1 MEANAPVH
9 GQESLAL
16 LSRTDHM
23 KRAMPRMRQNATF
36 ESRISLSGAF
46 FDPHELRTLSAACAR
61 LIPQPDR
68 EPFLGIARAID
79 YRVAAEQAGGWAGT
93 VRHVDGETFRLALRG
108 LDQLSQARL
117 RRQFADLD
125 PLRQDQILSSVRHGT
140 VAGESWR
147 GITPQ
152 RFFDELLHEVT
163 EIYHTAPV
171 TEEAV

>member
-1 MEANAPVH
+1 
-9 GQESLAL
+9 
-16 LSRTDHM
+16 
-23 KRAMPRMRQNATF
+23 MPRMRQNVSFDST
-36 ESRISLSGAF
+36 SSPSGAF
-46 FDPHELRTLSAACAR
+46 FDTHELRTLAAACAR
-61 LIPQPDR
+61 LIPQPER

-79 YRVAAEQAGGWAGT
+79 YRVAAEQTDQWAGT
-93 VRHVDGETFRLALRG
+93 VRYVDGETFRLALRG

-140 VAGESWR
+140 VVGESWR
-147 GITPQ
+147 GISSQ
-152 RFFDELLHEVT
+152 RFFEELLHEVT